1 MTEKE
6 SQLKHL
12 ENLARDDNESE
23 EEEEFS
29 PFARPWQRVKIP
41 NLDLSEDESSGVSST
56 DLSVENFIHGY
67 SRPPQSHQPPPPSA
81 TLTDLAPA
89 ASNNDQL
96 SKALHKINSELAR
109 VLNYIDKD
117 GKCLK
122 EYTFLKFEIENIVH
136 VTMSQISS
144 KVFLQTCS

>member
-12 ENLARDDNESE
+12 EDLAREEHESE

-29 PFARPWQRVKIP
+29 PFARPWHRVKVP
-41 NLDLSEDESSGVSST
+41 NLDLSDDESSGVSST
-56 DLSVENFIHGY
+56 DLSMENLIHGY
-67 SRPPQSHQPPPPSA
+67 RPPHSHQAPPPPSA
-81 TLTDLAPA
+81 TLTELTPA
-89 ASNNDQL
+89 AAAGGNDGL

-117 GKCLK
+117 GKK
-122 EYTFLKFEIENIVH
+122 TKHSANINFLCCCF
-136 VTMSQISS
+136 
-144 KVFLQTCS
+144 FLSHKAILMVA